1 MELSYIANQIKF
13 LFCYAYFGFTNYLHF
28 KNFKTES
35 WDIKDRLKSYN
46 MKYPITKN
54 FNQIFLSDARILYYL
69 LIANF
74 IFIVSAVLL
83 RLKNFGYLIVLIFIL
98 NEFYFYN
105 DILMSNLNNFNT
117 IKSENLLEVVQK
129 IPIDIA
135 TIISLIFGVLFITSK
150 NYKNNDNNDNGNK
163 LNTNKAKVN

>member
-1 MELSYIANQIKF
+1 MELSNITNPLKLLLTYGY
-13 LFCYAYFGFTNYLHF
+13 LGFTNYVHF

-54 FNQIFLSDARILYYL
+54 FNEIFLSDLRILYYL
-69 LIANF
+69 LMINF
-74 IFIVSAVLL
+74 LLIVSSVLL
-83 RLKNFGYLIVLIFIL
+83 KMKNFGYLIVTIFIL

-105 DILMSNLNNFNT
+105 DLIMTTLDNYDS
-117 IKSENLLEVVQK
+117 IKANSVDIIIQK

-135 TIISLIFGVLFITSK
+135 YIIALLFGILFVTSK
-150 NYKNNDNNDNGNK
+150 IPVKTNENKNEK
-163 LNTNKAKVN
+163 TNKK